1 MKVSGTETKTDEAV
15 LEMAD
20 NSNNKEQLHT
30 LVAQLDVILCALASS
45 GRTTGRENNQNLA
58 DNEVDDQ
65 HQKTGQK

>member
-1 MKVSGTETKTDEAV
+1 MMKVSGTETKTDEAV

-45 GRTTGRENNQNLA
+45 GRTTGRENN
-58 DNEVDDQ
+58 
-65 HQKTGQK
+65 